1 MAGQQKRSESIGQEC
16 NMDVVWKLSTGE
28 SPSAVIRS
36 KVRNSKEEDVH
47 NNQASTTTS
56 NPNIMNTPS
65 HHGVFGELGWNMDTD
80 FLDRHVQPTSEGGMG
95 SRIGSGLMSTDV
107 DDFAGFESPYM
118 SFTQCLQAGLQMG
131 EADYSALSKSLACGE
146 LGDHEQQQQQPEFPE
161 YDQEIKV
168 QANCKSQNPSAIQLG
183 PSMAE
188 AQVGSRSGDMSTV
201 PGTPNSSISSSSSEG
216 HELEQSSLVAP
227 SSVTTNSTAAKGQ
240 GPADTESQPDLTA
253 AEKPSMEPK
262 KPPRK
267 KGQKRNREPRFAFM
281 TKSDVDHLEDG
292 YRWRKY
298 GQKAVKNSPFPRSY
312 YRCTNGKCS
321 VKKRVERSSEDPGI
335 VITTYEG
342 QHSHPSPAILR
353 GSAESQSHFSDQRL
367 NSPFTQTPL
376 IRFPPHPMMM
386 SSTNQVPA
394 ASPSSTNN
402 FHHLGSIKSC
412 MNPHLLPQSHHGNS
426 QPHPT
431 HLMPTNLSQQP
442 LIDQGLLEDIVPPG
456 MRKF

>member
-1 MAGQQKRSESIGQEC
+1 MAGKQKKSESIGQEC
-16 NMDVVWKLSTGE
+16 NMDVMWKLSTGE
-28 SPSAVIRS
+28 TSPTDTRS
-36 KVRNSKEEDVH
+36 KVRNPKEEDDH
-47 NNQASTTTS
+47 NRASTTS
-56 NPNIMNTPS
+56 NPIMNTPS
-65 HHGVFGELGWNMDTD
+65 HGVFGELCWNMDTD
-80 FLDRHVQPTSEGGMG
+80 FLDRHVPPTSEGGMA
-95 SRIGSGLMSTDV
+95 SRISSGLMTDV
-107 DDFAGFESPYM
+107 DDFSGFESPYM
-118 SFTQCLQAGLQMG
+118 SFTQCLQAGLKMG

-146 LGDHEQQQQQPEFPE
+146 LGDQQQQQQPEFLE
-161 YDQEIKV
+161 YDQEVKV
-168 QANCKSQNPSAIQLG
+168 QPSHSNCNSQNPSAIQLR
-183 PSMAE
+183 PFIAE
-188 AQVGSRSGDMSTV
+188 AQVGGRSGDTSTV
-201 PGTPNSSISSSSSEG
+201 PGTPNSSMSSSSSEG

-227 SSVTTNSTAAKGQ
+227 SVTTSSTAAKGQ
-240 GPADTESQPDLTA
+240 GPADPESQTDLIA
-253 AEKPSMEPK
+253 AEKPSIESK

-298 GQKAVKNSPFPRSY
+298 GQKAVKNSPYPRSY

-376 IRFPPHPMMM
+376 IRFPPHPMIMN
-386 SSTNQVPA
+386 STNQVPA
-394 ASPSSTNN
+394 ASPSCTNN
-402 FHHLGSIKSC
+402 LHHLGTIKSC
-412 MNPHLLPQSHHGNS
+412 MNPHLLPQSHHGP
-426 QPHPT
+426 QPHQA

-442 LIDQGLLEDIVPPG
+442 LIDHGLLEDIVPPG